1 MYSGLHNK
9 ETGGNVKAYKIKK
22 TMVQEFVSFGDTRE
36 DAIDN
41 FIESQGYDFDSVK
54 INGTTYTNGE
64 VLSSKVTATSL
75 GTGNAIVF
83 NQKDWK
89 FAKAIWLRNHDDAV
103 MIREYDGEITDAH
116 ELSSEQVAQDESIK
130 QEIYEI
136 ANRYSRRF
144 VTPVK

>member
-1 MYSGLHNK
+1 M
-9 ETGGNVKAYKIKK
+9 KAYKIKK
-22 TMVQEFVSFGDTRE
+22 TMVQEFVSFGKTRE

-54 INGTTYTNGE
+54 INGTTYANGE
-64 VLSSKVTATSL
+64 VLSSKVTATSF
-75 GTGNAIVF
+75 GTGNSIVF

-89 FAKAIWLRNHDDAV
+89 FAKAMWLRNHDDAL
-103 MIREYDGEITDAH
+103 MIREYNGELSDAH
-116 ELSSEQVAQDESIK
+116 ELSAEQVAQDETIK

-136 ANRYSRRF
+136 ADRYSRRF

>member
-1 MYSGLHNK
+1 M
-9 ETGGNVKAYKIKK
+9 KAYKIKK
-22 TMVQEFVSFGDTRE
+22 TMVQEFVSFGETRE
-36 DAIDN
+36 EAIDN

-54 INGTTYTNGE
+54 INGTTYANGE

-75 GTGNAIVF
+75 GTGNFIIF

-89 FAKAIWLRNHDDAV
+89 FAKAMWLRNHDDSV
-103 MIREYDGEITDAH
+103 KIREYNGEVTDAH
-116 ELSSEQVAQDESIK
+116 ELSANQVAQDESIK

-136 ANRYSRRF
+136 ADRYSRRF